1 MEFKNNPD
9 KVVLFKSADRETFT
23 WVYRTYV
30 DEVAKM
36 LTGGFTFNSKGDRV
50 RFAGYRR
57 PYQLQEAIQET
68 FLKAFGE
75 SARRSYDGTRPYAPY
90 LMQIA
95 KNVVIDGFRKESLDR
110 SLFVMIGHL
119 VYENETEEEA
129 IGRLGQQHAESPED
143 LAAKNQIHVLV
154 RVFVDELGPEDQQIV
169 NEHLAGDA
177 SQSEI
182 AELMGVDR
190 NEIRRRIK
198 SIREGLLK
206 HLKAHRVIEALDPKL
221 VLEILLVSLR

>member
-9 KVVLFKSADRETFT
+9 KVELFKSADRETFT

-36 LTGGFTFNSKGDRV
+36 LTGGFTFSSGGDRV

-57 PYQLQEAIQET
+57 PYHLQEAIQET

-75 SARRSYDGTRPYAPY
+75 SARRNYDGDRPYAPY

-110 SLFVMIGHL
+110 SLFVTIGHL
-119 VYENETEEEA
+119 TYENETEDEA
-129 IGRLGQQHAESPED
+129 IGRLGQQQGGSPED

-154 RVFVDELGPEDQQIV
+154 RSFVESLGPDDRQIV
-169 NEHLAGDA
+169 SEHLAGDA
-177 SQSEI
+177 SQAEI
-182 AELMGVDR
+182 AETMKVDR

-198 SIREGLLK
+198 GIREALLR
-206 HLKAHRVIEALDPKL
+206 HLKTHGAIDALDPKL
-221 VLEILLVSLR
+221 VLEILFVSLR